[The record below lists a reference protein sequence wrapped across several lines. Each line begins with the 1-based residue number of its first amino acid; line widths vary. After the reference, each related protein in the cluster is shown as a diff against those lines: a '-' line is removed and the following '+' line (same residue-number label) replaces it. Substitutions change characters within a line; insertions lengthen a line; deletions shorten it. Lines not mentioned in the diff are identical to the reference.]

1 MGMLTIQVTADVVC
15 PWCWLGWR
23 RLKRALALKPDV
35 KADITWRAFQLN
47 PGMPPEG
54 ADYNEYMA
62 KKFEPARMQKAQAL
76 LRELGEE
83 EGIAFHFEKIKKAPN
98 TNAAHRLIRW
108 AQQEG
113 HLDAV
118 AEGVMRA
125 YFAEGR
131 FIGDEKELADIG
143 AAAGMD
149 RALVL
154 QRFAEG
160 VDIDAIRADHAAAR
174 DSGVSGVPFYL
185 IGGKIRVEG
194 SHPAADLAE
203 EIVASVK

>member
-1 MGMLTIQVTADVVC
+1 MTLSIEVTADVVC

-23 RLKRALALKPDV
+23 RLKRALELSPQV
-35 KADITWRAFQLN
+35 RADIVWRAFQLN
-47 PGMPPEG
+47 PGMPAEG
-54 ADYNEYMA
+54 ADYKEYMA
-62 KKFEPARMQKAQAL
+62 KKFEPARMQKAQAML
-76 LRELGEE
+76 KELGAE

-108 AQQEG
+108 AQGEG
-113 HLDAV
+113 KLDAV

-149 RALVL
+149 RALIL
-154 QRFAEG
+154 SKFAEG
-160 VDIDAIRADHAAAR
+160 LDIEAIRADHATAE

-194 SHPAADLAE
+194 SYPAPDLAE
-203 EIVASVK
+203 EIAAAVK

>member
-1 MGMLTIQVTADVVC
+1 MTLSIEVTADVVC

-23 RLKRALALKPDV
+23 RLKRALDLKPDV
-35 KADITWRAFQLN
+35 KTNIVWRAFQLN

-54 ADYNEYMA
+54 ADYREYMA
-62 KKFEPARMQKAQAL
+62 KKFEPARLQKAQEL
-76 LRELGEE
+76 LRELGAE

-108 AQQEG
+108 AQAEG
-113 HLDAV
+113 RLDAA
-118 AEGVMRA
+118 AEGVMSA

-154 QRFAEG
+154 QKFAEG
-160 VDIDAIRADHAAAR
+160 VDIDAIRADHAAAE
-174 DSGVSGVPFYL
+174 DSGIHAVPFYVM
-185 IGGKIRVEG
+185 GGKTRLEG
-194 SHPAADLAE
+194 SYPAPDLAE
-203 EIVASVK
+203 EIAASVK